1 MASKEDLI
9 NRSVG
14 TKEVTLAG
22 GLVVKI
28 RGLDRDDVLKAT
40 YEDFDES
47 NITSKKDLDRF
58 VQKLDRRR
66 AENRMIA
73 AAMVDPEMTEEDVAL
88 WLKGAPS
95 SDSVKVL
102 NAIQEL
108 SGMAE
113 EYPKS
118 TVQKNARKSRR

>member
-9 NRSVG
+9 NRTVG

-47 NITSKKDLDRF
+47 SITSKKELDRF

-102 NAIQEL
+102 GAIQEL

-118 TVQKNARKSRR
+118 TVQKNARKPRR